1 MFDAAIRFSRC
12 EGILPAPESS
22 HAIYAAIE
30 EALKCKASGEAK
42 TILFGLTGT
51 GYFDMA
57 AYASYFD
64 RTMSDSIPTDEQLEK
79 RLSGPP
85 EGSGIIGSEF
95 YCYRIVY
102 EKASCIRN
110 GASDTGF
117 FLNRKKFSDR
127 RVIDGNAFICYDS
140 VESCRPAHRT
150 IVYYFEKPFSIQ
162 NLGTA
167 GEKGRR

>member
-1 MFDAAIRFSRC
+1 MQGAT
-12 EGILPAPESS
+12 G
-22 HAIYAAIE
+22 E
-30 EALKCKASGEAK
+30 EK

-51 GYFDMA
+51 GYFDMT

-79 RLSGPP
+79 GFQGLP
-85 EGSGIIGSEF
+85 EVSGIIGSEF

-117 FLNRKKFSDR
+117 FLNRKNFFR
-127 RVIDGNAFICYDS
+127 PPCY
-140 VESCRPAHRT
+140 
-150 IVYYFEKPFSIQ
+150 
-162 NLGTA
+162 
-167 GEKGRR
+167 